1 MPRSRDSQ
9 AAWSHVSPVLADV
22 SGCAP
27 LPQEVGLCIHM
38 MYTRVCVYIH
48 MYVCTSAGGKVGT
61 QLAAFS
67 ASTCLVVGR
76 WVSDSG
82 DPKMAKA
89 EVEAAAGVQPV
100 ALRSSRHW
108 VIMH

>member
-1 MPRSRDSQ
+1 M
-9 AAWSHVSPVLADV
+9 
-22 SGCAP
+22 
-27 LPQEVGLCIHM
+27 
-38 MYTRVCVYIH
+38 
-48 MYVCTSAGGKVGT
+48 
-61 QLAAFS
+61 
-67 ASTCLVVGR
+67 GR